1 MRKLFCLFSLL
12 AFISSC
18 GPRTESVRGRLE
30 YINFPSLNSIQTSNI
45 GSTLLS
51 KAKVETIEGF
61 RLNSPVTG
69 TFGLFWC
76 KFNVGE
82 YCLRQH
88 TASHNIY
95 YPTNPHLVVYKDG
108 SFDGGVG
115 FSVRKKD
122 GKMSGWTIGGVN
134 ITLDQAPDI
143 TKKMVTIVNETNFKQ
158 ELVYNGKS
166 GNIARFLYREY
177 SGNMARPAFTQEL
190 TYDLSESKVIGF
202 REVRLQVLGTS
213 NTSIKYKVISGFDQ
227 ED

>member
-1 MRKLFCLFSLL
+1 
-12 AFISSC
+12 
-18 GPRTESVRGRLE
+18 
-30 YINFPSLNSIQTSNI
+30 
-45 GSTLLS
+45 
-51 KAKVETIEGF
+51 
-61 RLNSPVTG
+61 
-69 TFGLFWC
+69 
-76 KFNVGE
+76 
-82 YCLRQH
+82 
-88 TASHNIY
+88 
-95 YPTNPHLVVYKDG
+95 
-108 SFDGGVG
+108 
-115 FSVRKKD
+115 
-122 GKMSGWTIGGVN
+122 MSGWTIGGVN

-227 ED
+227 ND